1 MTSIRRKCMKS
12 GGLSPEMAL
21 PKTCDNQ
28 TRSNDK
34 NNKIYNPVNNA
45 AYRALASP
53 TATHEEKQAAI
64 QARIEGLKA
73 VGVTPRPHLYKLK

>member
-1 MTSIRRKCMKS
+1 MKS
-12 GGLSPEMAL
+12 GGLSADMTL

-53 TATHEEKQAAI
+53 TATHEEKQAVI

-73 VGVTPRPHLYKLK
+73 VGINPRPHLYKLK